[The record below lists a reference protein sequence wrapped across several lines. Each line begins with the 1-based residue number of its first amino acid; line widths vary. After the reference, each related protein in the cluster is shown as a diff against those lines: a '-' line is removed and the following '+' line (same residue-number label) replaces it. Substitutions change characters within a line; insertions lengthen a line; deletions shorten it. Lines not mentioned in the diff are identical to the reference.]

1 MRTAGVAL
9 IINKK
14 NKGGK
19 RQHILQEGEKRAKV
33 ESLLCNCYTLIMDE
47 SIIVTG
53 CGVPHT

>member
-14 NKGGK
+14 IK
-19 RQHILQEGEKRAKV
+19 GEKTTYTTRRGEESKV